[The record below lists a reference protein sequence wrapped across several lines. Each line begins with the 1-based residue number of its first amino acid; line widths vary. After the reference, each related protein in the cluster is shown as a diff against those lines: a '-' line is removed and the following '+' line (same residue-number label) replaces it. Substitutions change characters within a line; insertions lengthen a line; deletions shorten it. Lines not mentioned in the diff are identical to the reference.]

1 MSAQQLILLCQ
12 QTLNLDIEPRVY
24 RGELAG
30 GEQPMQEDF
39 PIKDIRPYLK
49 ELVVHVNYSDE
60 NGNTPLKAAAR
71 NGSSDTIRALIEA
84 GASVEDPTLFEV
96 AKNHPNSLETL
107 LEYGMEIPE
116 GYHFVDTQN
125 EHCHEINE
133 ILLINGANVEAKDD
147 NGLTLASRY
156 VGCYP
161 AMTLLAVMHGADVN
175 SAHDEESLLTTVSSA
190 ENDDESSYA
199 LLQELASND
208 LATDMYFENKDHLT
222 PIMLA
227 AKYDNSRGVRFLLS
241 DMVKLNP
248 RRPNSQGETVFEN
261 WDEYSAEVQQ
271 AFIELVTSPT
281 PSKILTLRMTSRV
294 ICLKSNSTSLT
305 LDVRCNL

>member
-24 RGELAG
+24 RGGLAG
-30 GEQPMQEDF
+30 GDQPIQKDF
-39 PIKDIRPYLK
+39 PIKDIRPHLK
-49 ELVVHVNYSDE
+49 ELAAHVNYSDE

-107 LEYGMEIPE
+107 LEHGMEIPE

-125 EHCHEINE
+125 EYCHEINE
-133 ILLINGANVEAKDD
+133 ILLVNGADVEAEDHD
-147 NGLTLASRY
+147 GLTLASRY
-156 VGCYP
+156 VDCYP

-175 SAHDEESLLTTVSSA
+175 SAHDGESLLTVVSSA

-199 LLQELASND
+199 LLQELTSND

-227 AKYDNSRGVRFLLS
+227 AKFDNSRGVRFLLS

-248 RRPNSQGETVFEN
+248 RRPNSQGETVFED

-271 AFIELVTSPT
+271 AFIEADHQPDTVEDSDSEDDFEGYLLEVEQHF
-281 PSKILTLRMTSRV
+281 IDLGRQV
-294 ICLKSNSTSLT
+294 
-305 LDVRCNL
+305 